1 MCTLKNRV
9 LNQFVFFSSNLWT
22 ALSFSTFNAPVNWL
36 YTATSRLTL
45 SVPSHKLSLTIPLV
59 CDGLMRCVLLTR
71 TWHNQWIKHRIL
83 NTQTTRSVHAEYNLV
98 TTYENHQF
106 MEPMSPVEIIL
117 PQNAEPNARIQ
128 KMKLFG
134 LFLGMGHT
142 VCYAA

>member
-1 MCTLKNRV
+1 MHR
-9 LNQFVFFSSNLWT
+9 
-22 ALSFSTFNAPVNWL
+22 
-36 YTATSRLTL
+36 
-45 SVPSHKLSLTIPLV
+45 
-59 CDGLMRCVLLTR
+59 
-71 TWHNQWIKHRIL
+71 IKHRIL

-134 LFLGMGHT
+134 LFLGMAHANMFEMIT
-142 VCYAA
+142 DKMNKVAAMAEDEIEFPCLRQFYEGCLSVPMMFKEAIPFARRKIPTSTQSDVPLSLTSV